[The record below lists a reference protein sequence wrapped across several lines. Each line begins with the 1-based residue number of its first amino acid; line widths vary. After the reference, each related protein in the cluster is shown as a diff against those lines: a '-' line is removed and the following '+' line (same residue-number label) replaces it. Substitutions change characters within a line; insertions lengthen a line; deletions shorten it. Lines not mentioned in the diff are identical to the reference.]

1 MHKGTVLVTGAS
13 SGIGESLARV
23 FANKQY
29 DLVITA
35 RRTDRLSA
43 LAEELGDKVNVT
55 CIQAD
60 LATDQGVDHLLA
72 EIQHRNLI
80 IDVLVNNAGV
90 SYRGTMQD
98 LQPAEVS
105 AMITLNI
112 GALTRLTHALIPQ
125 MVARGKGKILN
136 VSSVTAFQPVPSL
149 SVYAASKAFVLS
161 LTEALSEDLKGT
173 GVTATAL
180 CPGLTKT
187 EMVDELV
194 QDEPI
199 PSYMIASADDVAR
212 EAYDALMKG
221 EVVRVPG
228 IANQFAVNW
237 VKYQPRWLVRNLG
250 GMFARLQ
257 TKKT

>member
-1 MHKGTVLVTGAS
+1 M
-13 SGIGESLARV
+13 
-23 FANKQY
+23 
-29 DLVITA
+29 
-35 RRTDRLSA
+35 
-43 LAEELGDKVNVT
+43 
-55 CIQAD
+55 
-60 LATDQGVDHLLA
+60 
-72 EIQHRNLI
+72 I